1 MDIKQNDIRLSWE
14 RPKLLQHS
22 FSSFSS
28 HSLRDGMKL
37 LEIARSPKH
46 SGDVRRKVDI
56 SHSLLPLVSE
66 DVRRAGTLGEPL
78 RTSAWKATIGL
89 YFNSAYLC
97 TYT

>member
-1 MDIKQNDIRLSWE
+1 
-14 RPKLLQHS
+14 
-22 FSSFSS
+22 
-28 HSLRDGMKL
+28 MKL

-56 SHSLLPLVSE
+56 CHSLLPLVSE

-89 YFNSAYLC
+89 YFTSAYLC
-97 TYT
+97 TYA